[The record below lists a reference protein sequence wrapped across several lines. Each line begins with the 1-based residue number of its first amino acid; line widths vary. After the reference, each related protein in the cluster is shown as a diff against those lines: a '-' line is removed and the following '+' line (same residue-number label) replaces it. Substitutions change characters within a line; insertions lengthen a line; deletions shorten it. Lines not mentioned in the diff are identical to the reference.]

1 MWVFANSMK
10 YIEDLYA
17 QSLDIS
23 SLHFTFRAVCK
34 NPRYLFARSLDISSF
49 HALFAKTHV
58 IFLHGRWTYP
68 HYKRCLQKPTL
79 SFCTLDKSSLFITML
94 QKPTHVIFLH
104 ALWTNPHY
112 SSPCCTKL
120 FSMVFGNII
129 ASAQRRNWC
138 RFGGSSSRAQI
149 APPHQK
155 CKRNHHS

>member
-1 MWVFANSMK
+1 MGFCKQQHILV
-10 YIEDLYA
+10 
-17 QSLDIS
+17 
-23 SLHFTFRAVCK
+23 TFHAVCK

-138 RFGGSSSRAQI
+138 RFGGSSSRAQT
-149 APPHQK
+149 APPHQN
-155 CKRNHHS
+155 CERNHHS